1 MLPTW
6 SNDLSR
12 DTPIG
17 KPRSVTRSG
26 VGYSPL
32 NDTVNTNND
41 VITVT
46 GRRGTR
52 HSKPPMPKVI
62 MDVETVFDPDAS
74 ESNNSDIDY
83 EAEDADS
90 DGNCAVVDGDRPYCL
105 RLSSNYPP
113 HYPPFIPP
121 ITLRLCP
128 RCPPINLSPVI
139 PSVSPHY
146 PSHYMYP

>member
-52 HSKPPMPKVI
+52 HSKTPMPKVI

-83 EAEDADS
+83 DAEDADS
-90 DGNCAVVDGDRPYCL
+90 DGNCVVVDGDRPYCL
-105 RLSSNYPP
+105 R
-113 HYPPFIPP
+113 FPP
-121 ITLRLCP
+121 IILPIILPLSLRLP
-128 RCPPINLSPVI
+128 SDYALIVPPLT
-139 PSVSPHY
+139 
-146 PSHYMYP
+146 